1 MCNKT
6 VILLLIF
13 IVKLLIIFVIPYL
26 LFFKKISNYRTFNI
40 LYIINISLLGLFS
53 ILLVMNNKCIVNSTL
68 SGINNSFMANS
79 TSKKVVKESNDADT
93 VSQIV
98 TNKKYKTNNLSDV
111 YYFNNNI
118 QPLSDKKINC
128 NGETKYMK
136 QYGNG
141 ITTVSMMVSTILN
154 QNIDPIEILNL
165 AVKND
170 IFDCNTGVNINLLLN
185 VVSEEYNIS
194 FREIDSDLLW
204 DYVYSGNVV
213 LEEIAFNKNT
223 NNNLTCSKGNILI
236 YSVDNNYNFQILN
249 PNNSNEDYICPDNTP
264 GSMMIIKAKSNDNVW
279 TINQLNN
286 IKSRYIVGERN

>member
-1 MCNKT
+1 MCESKA
-6 VILLLIF
+6 ILSFMFF
-13 IVKLLIIFVIPYL
+13 IKIIVLIIIPL
-26 LFFKKISNYRTFNI
+26 IILINKKINPNTKMKLINVEIVIVSLFII
-40 LYIINISLLGLFS
+40 LR
-53 ILLVMNNKCIVNSTL
+53 VTNNSCIVNSSIDKVGMDL
-68 SGINNSFMANS
+68 YRKS
-79 TSKKVVKESNDADT
+79 TSVSKEKNSPDI
-93 VSQIV
+93 VEEIV
-98 TNKKYKTNNLSDV
+98 TNKIYKTNNLSDV

-118 QPLSDKKINC
+118 QPLSDKKITC

-213 LEEIAFNKNT
+213 LEEIVFNKNT